1 MTRKRFL
8 TSAGAFAFGFFLL
21 ALIVSACIAAWGAIV
36 KLVEGWF

>member
-21 ALIVSACIAAWGAIV
+21 ALIVSALIAAYGEIV
-36 KLVEGWF
+36 KWVM

>member
-21 ALIVSACIAAWGAIV
+21 ALIVTACIAAYGEIV
-36 KLVEGWF
+36 KWVM